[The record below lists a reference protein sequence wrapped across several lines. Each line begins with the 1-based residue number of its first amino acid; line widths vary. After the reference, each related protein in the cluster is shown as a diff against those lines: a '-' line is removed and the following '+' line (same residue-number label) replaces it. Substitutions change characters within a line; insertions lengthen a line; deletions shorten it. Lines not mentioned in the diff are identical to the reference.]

1 MYAIQVPFQ
10 DVMLYVTEGDSK
22 FQLAVKLFDTRQDAN
37 NHAILWGDGAVV
49 VEYNKDR
56 KL

>member
-49 VEYNKDR
+49 GEYNKDR

>member
-1 MYAIQVPFQ
+1 MYAIKIPYPSG
-10 DVMLYVTEGDSK
+10 DEWVTEGDSK
-22 FQLAVKLFDTRQDAN
+22 FQLAVKLFDTRQDAD

>member
-1 MYAIQVPFQ
+1 MYAIKVPFQ

-22 FQLAVKLFDTRQDAN
+22 FQLAVKVFNTRQEAK
-37 NHAILWGDGAVV
+37 NHAILWGDSAVV
-49 VEYNKDR
+49 VKYNKDR